1 MLASL
6 KFPPTLPSNRFFC
19 CHCTS
24 SPRTEQ
30 PTIDVVKYKEAF
42 AKRMAMVGLKPHH
55 RIAVGVS
62 GGPDSVALCVLTS
75 QWKKDALIGIDE
87 KDGFVDGLLSIVVD
101 HGLRKESK
109 DEANVVHDR
118 VSKL

>member
-1 MLASL
+1 MLTIFIIKVIVLISL
-6 KFPPTLPSNRFFC
+6 
-19 CHCTS
+19 
-24 SPRTEQ
+24 
-30 PTIDVVKYKEAF
+30 
-42 AKRMAMVGLKPHH
+42 MMV
-55 RIAVGVS
+55 IAAVGVS

-87 KDGFVDGLLSIVVD
+87 KDGCVDGLLAIVVD

-118 VSKL
+118 VSKLGIAFNLF